1 MDEICKNLLVYIGWQ
16 GPWYGNP
23 LANEELVVS
32 LFTIERN
39 KRSKEKIFNFHFIY
53 PAVPS
58 CVIYPKPKENSE
70 NIFVQSVFI

>member
-39 KRSKEKIFNFHFIY
+39 KRSKEKIFNFHFRVLSLIL
-53 PAVPS
+53 
-58 CVIYPKPKENSE
+58 CVSSTLINWLT
-70 NIFVQSVFI
+70 